1 LRRFVFGVPTE
12 NIGPP
17 SVELSRCDAYSGVH
31 WRKIALRDL
40 FVDGSR
46 MVTAMRES
54 PSTRL
59 PLYVQVEDV
68 LAARISSGAL
78 PVGTQLPSEEDLI
91 REFNVSRTTIR
102 ATIQN
107 LVRQGMVEIRRG
119 RGTFVASPRIVQELT
134 ELTGF
139 VEDMRVLGRLPT
151 ARVLSRKVVSAA
163 PLVAEKLAVPAGTR
177 VVQIQRVRLS
187 DGVPLSFDE
196 TYLPEDLGR
205 RIITDDLANEP
216 IFTLLEERY
225 DTPLVEAEYVLE
237 AAAAEPAVAMALEI
251 PIGGPIFLIERT
263 SYTSG
268 HRAVDYERLHY
279 RGDYIRFKTRLARRR
294 VPPAPKCD

>member
-1 LRRFVFGVPTE
+1 M
-12 NIGPP
+12 
-17 SVELSRCDAYSGVH
+17 A
-31 WRKIALRDL
+31 
-40 FVDGSR
+40 
-46 MVTAMRES
+46 ES

-59 PLYVQVEDV
+59 PLYAQVEDV

-78 PVGTQLPSEEDLI
+78 PVGTQLPSEEELI

-107 LVRQGMVEIRRG
+107 LVRQGLVEIRRG

-139 VEDMRVLGRLPT
+139 VEDMRVLGLTPT
-151 ARVLSRKVVSAA
+151 ARVLSREIVSAA
-163 PLVAEKLAVPAGTR
+163 PLVAEKLGLPSGATVIK
-177 VVQIQRVRLS
+177 IQRVRLS

-196 TYLPEDLGR
+196 TYLPENLGR
-205 RIITDDLANEP
+205 RVMTDDLAREP
-216 IFTLLEERY
+216 VFTLLEERY

-237 AAAAEPAVAMALEI
+237 AAAAERDVAAALEI
-251 PIGGPIFLIERT
+251 PVHAPIFLIERT

-268 HRAVDYERLHY
+268 RRAVDYERLHY
-279 RGDYIRFKTRLARRR
+279 RGDSTRFKTRLSRRR
-294 VPPAPKCD
+294 VPREPNSD